1 MILGLA
7 LIWKEGVVEDL
18 QVWKI
23 NSGVCFFGVVV
34 GEEAGVGK
42 GPSEDVMKHHDSDL
56 MPTWHVNTDQA

>member
-7 LIWKEGVVEDL
+7 LIWKEGLVENL

-56 MPTWHVNTDQA
+56 MPTSHVNTDQS

>member
-1 MILGLA
+1 MTLGLA

-34 GEEAGVGK
+34 GKEPGVGQ
-42 GPSEDVMKHHDSDL
+42 GPSEHVMKYHDSDL
-56 MPTWHVNTDQA
+56 TPTSHVNTDQP

>member
-23 NSGVCFFGVVV
+23 NSGVCFFSVVV
-34 GEEAGVGK
+34 GEEAGVRK
-42 GPSEDVMKHHDSDL
+42 GPSVDVMKHHDSDL
-56 MPTWHVNTDQA
+56 MPTSHVNTDQP